1 MFHSNRTN
9 FRTDGKKYTP
19 KELADLFEKMPG
31 QCLCQAFILE
41 VNGRVLYLL
50 NDSISSTSE
59 TYHQEYAVVE
69 KLTEQ
74 GLCQFIGKQLESVT
88 ITCSYRD
95 RLKMFETLDKS
106 DYSHVYGQVQVTV
119 EPGDSHKCGH
129 CE

>member
-41 VNGRVLYLL
+41 VDGRVLYLL
-50 NDSISSTSE
+50 NDSGDPTAEI
-59 TYHQEYAVVE
+59 YHQEYAVVE
-69 KLTEQ
+69 RRMEQ
-74 GLCQFIGKQLESVT
+74 GLHQFVGQQIESLT
-88 ITCSYRD
+88 ITVPYRD
-95 RLKMFETLDKS
+95 RLQMFETLGNQ
-106 DYSHVYGQVQVTV
+106 DYDVDCGLVLVTV
-119 EPGDSHKCGH
+119 EQEDRHTCGH